1 MEDNVHRLDVEAV
14 VGADSPE
21 ELLPVGPGGEVVHPG
36 ARPLDGLVQA
46 LVTALYPLVRGPGEQ
61 TFRIQS

>member
-1 MEDNVHRLDVEAV
+1 MEDNVHRLEVEAV
-14 VGADSPE
+14 VGADSTE

-36 ARPLDGLVQA
+36 PRPLDGLVQA
-46 LVTALYPLVRGPGEQ
+46 LVTALDPLVGGPGEK